1 MSNDPNY
8 LNNDRLLRDVLLE
21 SVREQRLKRRWGL
34 FFKSLLTLLIAFI
47 IWGSIPW
54 DSILSSKEKHVA
66 QINIHDEIMADSEAN
81 AADIIEALHNA
92 EMDPQTEA
100 IILDINSPGG
110 SPVQASYV
118 YNEIRRLSQVNPKV
132 PIYSVCEDLCASA
145 AYYIASGSAKIYA
158 NPTSLVGSIGVL
170 MDEFGFVD
178 AMKKFGVSRRV
189 FTSGDHKAFL
199 DPFSPL
205 KASETQLV
213 QTLLDDDHQVF
224 IQDVKQGRGA
234 RLSPDPQL
242 FSGLIWNGRQALPLG
257 LIDGFGSSSDV
268 ARTIFHNDNVVDYTL
283 TRSALDKVL
292 ATVSSQFFHTVK
304 DELSRSVKM

>member
-1 MSNDPNY
+1 MDPNW
-8 LNNDRLLRDVLLE
+8 LNNERLLRDVLLE
-21 SVREQRLKRRWGL
+21 NVREQRLKRRWGL
-34 FFKSLLTLLIAFI
+34 FFKSLFVLLLAFI
-47 IWGSIPW
+47 IWGSISW
-54 DSILSSKEKHVA
+54 DSILSAEKKHVA
-66 QINIHDEIMADSEAN
+66 QINIHDQIMAESESN
-81 AADIIEALHNA
+81 AADIIAALHTA
-92 EMDPQTEA
+92 EADPQTQA

-110 SPVQASYV
+110 SPVQASYI
-118 YNEIRRLSQVNPKV
+118 YNEIRRLTQVNPKV

-224 IQDVKQGRGA
+224 IDDVKRGRGD
-234 RLSPDPQL
+234 RLASDPQL

-257 LIDGFGSSSDV
+257 LIDGFGSSFDV
-268 ARTIFHNDNVVDYTL
+268 ARTVFHNENIIDYTI
-283 TRSALDKVL
+283 THSALDKVL
-292 ATVSSQFFHTVK
+292 ASVSAEFFHTVK
-304 DELSRSVKM
+304 DALSRTVAM